1 MRQAGLFLYRAIGTA
16 VAMAIMELLAGYV
29 GEPLWRV
36 PFVTSIVLVTALPHS
51 EASRPYA
58 VVAGHLCSCVAGFA
72 TVLVLGAGS
81 TSSAV
86 GVGLAALGMLAIR
99 APHPPAGIDAF
110 LIAAHG
116 LPVGW
121 IVSPVMTGSALLV
134 LFSQAWTMG
143 ERAMF
148 QRD

>member
-1 MRQAGLFLYRAIGTA
+1 
-16 VAMAIMELLAGYV
+16 
-29 GEPLWRV
+29 
-36 PFVTSIVLVTALPHS
+36 
-51 EASRPYA
+51 
-58 VVAGHLCSCVAGFA
+58 
-72 TVLVLGAGS
+72 
-81 TSSAV
+81 
-86 GVGLAALGMLAIR
+86 MLAIR

-116 LPVGW
+116 LPVTW